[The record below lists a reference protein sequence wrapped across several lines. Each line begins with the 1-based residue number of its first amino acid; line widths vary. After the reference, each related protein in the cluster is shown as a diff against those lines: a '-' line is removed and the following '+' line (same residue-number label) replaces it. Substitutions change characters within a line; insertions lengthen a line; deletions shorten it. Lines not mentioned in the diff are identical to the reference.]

1 MEGEKF
7 KELFYVTLI
16 GDVGRGSKEFFY
28 VTLLTLEIHEMEG
41 EEASGSSMS
50 LC

>member
-7 KELFYVTLI
+7 KELFYVTLT
-16 GDVGRGSKEFFY
+16 GDGGRESKEFFY

-41 EEASGSSMS
+41 EKARSSSMS